1 MEEIRDQHSY
11 CQHHPSPSTV
21 CAILILSPSSP
32 GKISPFP
39 YCSSHLSTARGSSSL
54 WPFPTP
60 KPHYSHAELR
70 KHTAGREPQ
79 GGSTLQVHNTL
90 LQALAGCLAPHP
102 DWLIWLLPWEPHTE
116 LRPGAAVGV
125 PGREGRV
132 HFSLAAEG

>member
-1 MEEIRDQHSY
+1 M
-11 CQHHPSPSTV
+11 
-21 CAILILSPSSP
+21 PSSSSP
-32 GKISPFP
+32 HLLLVKYLLSHTAAATCPLLGAALPFGPFP
-39 YCSSHLSTARGSSSL
+39 PRNHTTLQG
-54 WPFPTP
+54 
-60 KPHYSHAELR
+60 AELR

-102 DWLIWLLPWEPHTE
+102 DWLIWLLPWEPRTE